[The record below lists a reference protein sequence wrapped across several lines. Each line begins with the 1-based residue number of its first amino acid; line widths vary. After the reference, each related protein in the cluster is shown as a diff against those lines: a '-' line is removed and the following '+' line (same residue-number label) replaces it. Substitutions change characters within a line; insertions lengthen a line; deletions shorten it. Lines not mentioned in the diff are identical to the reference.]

1 MLAQKDL
8 ISHLI
13 GVPASAST
21 EAFHGAVC
29 DKLGRDQGKMEVL
42 KWFGMLSSALP
53 QADSV
58 LEAVTKHLEAKL
70 HFVPGSFGRAAA
82 IHCSLS

>member
-42 KWFGMLSSALP
+42 KWFGMLGDNPLP

-70 HFVPGSFGRAAA
+70 HFAC
-82 IHCSLS
+82 CS